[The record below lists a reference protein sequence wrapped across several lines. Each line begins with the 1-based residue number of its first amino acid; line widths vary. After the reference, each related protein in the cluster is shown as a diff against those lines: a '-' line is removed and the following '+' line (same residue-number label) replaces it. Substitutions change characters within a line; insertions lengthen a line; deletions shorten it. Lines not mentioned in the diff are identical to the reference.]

1 MTTPDWH
8 EYVRATLYRP
18 ALAFFL
24 VFFFFCQPAGA
35 YSVLSHEEVVD
46 MAWLP
51 HIVPL
56 LRARYPDLTDNQL
69 REAHAYAYGGSVI
82 QDIGYY
88 PFGSHDFSDVLHYI
102 RTGDFVSTLI
112 RDSNSVDEYAFAL
125 GALAHYCGDVN
136 GHPVINHVTSD
147 EYPKLAHRFGPIVTY
162 GEDPIA
168 HLRTEFG
175 FDVVEVAHGRYSQE
189 NYRDFIGFQVS
200 KELLNRAFQQTY
212 GLPVDAILTHEDLA
226 IGTYRRSVSIL
237 IPKMTTVALVAY
249 QKDIEKEAPGF
260 DHRKFVY
267 RLERTEY
274 EKQYGKQYANPG
286 LGSRI
291 LARLIEIMP
300 KVGPFKAFQLKVP
313 TPTEQDLYLKS
324 INATVDH
331 YDAYLKEMLE
341 HPVSHKTDT
350 PRAPDLKEIDL
361 DTGKDAR
368 LGEYPLADRA
378 YAFLLDKDLNTTVPT
393 APLAASASSPA
404 TGVAFAQPR
413 TAPVISP
420 DLRQSFLD
428 FYANDTEPAWYRK
441 KPKQWTKLQ
450 DDLQRLHAMPS
461 LKAGN

>member
-1 MTTPDWH
+1 MTKSVWH
-8 EYVRATLYRP
+8 AQSRVTLFRST
-18 ALAFFL
+18 LAFLIVLLCFS
-24 VFFFFCQPAGA
+24 QSAGA

-56 LRARYPDLTDNQL
+56 LRARFPDMTDDQL

-88 PFGSHDFSDVLHYI
+88 PFGSHDFSDILHYV

-112 RDSNSVDEYAFAL
+112 RDSDSIDEYAFAL

-162 GEDPIA
+162 GENPIA

-200 KELLNRAFQQTY
+200 KELLNRAFQETY

-237 IPKMTTVALVAY
+237 IPKMTAVALIAY
-249 QKDIEKEAPGF
+249 KDDIEKEAPGF

-286 LGSRI
+286 LGSRV
-291 LARLIEIMP
+291 LARLIEILP
-300 KVGPFKAFQLKVP
+300 KIGPLRAFQLQVP
-313 TPTEQDLYLKS
+313 TPSEQDLYLKS
-324 INATVDH
+324 INATVDN

-341 HPVSHKTDT
+341 RPVSHRTDT

-368 LGEYPLADRA
+368 LGEYPLADKA
-378 YAFLLDKDLNTTVPT
+378 YAYLLDKDLNATAPT
-393 APLAASASSPA
+393 APVAVPASPP
-404 TGVAFAQPR
+404 TGALAFAKPD
-413 TAPVISP
+413 TTPMISP

-428 FYANDTEPAWYRK
+428 FYANDAEPSWYRK
-441 KPKQWTKLQ
+441 KPKQWAKLQ
-450 DDLQRLHAMPS
+450 NDLSRLRADS
-461 LKAGN
+461 NR